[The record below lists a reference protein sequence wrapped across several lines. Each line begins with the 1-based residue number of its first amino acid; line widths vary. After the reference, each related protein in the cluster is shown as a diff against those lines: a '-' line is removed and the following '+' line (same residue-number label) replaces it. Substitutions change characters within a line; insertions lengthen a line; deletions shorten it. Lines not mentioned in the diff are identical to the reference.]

1 MARRKVTRLRAHAW
15 QIVANVAEPGVSKLR
30 RGARVIITNLTQLAD
45 NARVEV
51 YGLSIGSRPIYL
63 WLHVAQL
70 RGVRVK
76 RAYEASGGF
85 TTWTGAARV
94 IGIITR
100 ENDVNVTDEQLQHL
114 YAAKRACGQ
123 WRIRDIDLQDA
134 VAVAAV
140 SAHRLWEP
148 GEDYDAFMNV
158 VAAAHEEQQRRD
170 VTRGESAPASYSSV
184 DPQ

>member
-1 MARRKVTRLRAHAW
+1 VVRDYDLPW

-30 RGARVIITNLTQLAD
+30 HGARVIITNLTQLAD
-45 NARVEV
+45 NDRVEV
-51 YGLSIGSRPIYL
+51 YGLSIGSRPIRF
-63 WLHVAQL
+63 WLRATQL
-70 RGVRVK
+70 RDVRVK
-76 RAYEASGGF
+76 RAYEVSGGF

-114 YAAKRACGQ
+114 YVAKRACGQ
-123 WRIRDIDLQDA
+123 WRIRDRDLQDT

-140 SAHRLWEP
+140 STQRLWEP

-158 VAAAHEEQQRRD
+158 VTAARAEQQRRD
-170 VTRGESAPASYSSV
+170 VTRDGSAPDSCSSV